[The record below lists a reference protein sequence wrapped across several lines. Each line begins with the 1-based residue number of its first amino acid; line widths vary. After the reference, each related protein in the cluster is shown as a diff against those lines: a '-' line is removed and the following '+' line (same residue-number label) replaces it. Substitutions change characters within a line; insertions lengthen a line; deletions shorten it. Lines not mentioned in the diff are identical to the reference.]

1 MPGTAPG
8 IGGCWNIALNS
19 PECGRF
25 AIQLDSDDLYS
36 SPLTLQKIID
46 KFRAE
51 NCAMVIGSYTL
62 TDINGNILPPG
73 LIDHAEWTD
82 SNGANNALR
91 INGLGAPRAFFTPV
105 ARAMGFPD
113 TCYGE
118 DYAMGLAISRRHHIG
133 RIYES
138 LYLCRRWEDNTDHSL
153 SPERINRNNH
163 YKDFL
168 RTIELNERKKM
179 NR

>member
-1 MPGTAPG
+1 MSQTSDFQFNVIVVDNRSTDGTSDILAEIAAKDRRLKIISTSDMPGTAPG

-82 SNGANNALR
+82 GNGANNALR
-91 INGLGAPRAFFTPV
+91 INGLLWRRDFFNPV
-105 ARAMGFPD
+105 ALSIGLPD
-113 TCYGE
+113 T
-118 DYAMGLAISRRHHIG
+118 
-133 RIYES
+133 
-138 LYLCRRWEDNTDHSL
+138 
-153 SPERINRNNH
+153 
-163 YKDFL
+163 
-168 RTIELNERKKM
+168 
-179 NR
+179 